1 VAKAAGVNIAGIAY
15 HFGGKEQLYRACLD
29 HITEKV
35 RAGLSHHL
43 GLEVAHSSASAREA
57 LKDALYGMTRFI
69 LATPEVASFIRV
81 VVREQMDPSPA
92 FDILYEKFM
101 EPMHRRLCVLWANA
115 TGGDPESEESKIAVF
130 SLLGQVLLF
139 RIARAGALRRMGWR
153 EIGERELKA
162 LKHQISASIDLLAQ
176 SSEMHRR

>member
-1 VAKAAGVNIAGIAY
+1 
-15 HFGGKEQLYRACLD
+15 
-29 HITEKV
+29 
-35 RAGLSHHL
+35 
-43 GLEVAHSSASAREA
+43 
-57 LKDALYGMTRFI
+57 
-69 LATPEVASFIRV
+69 
-81 VVREQMDPSPA
+81 MDPSPA